1 MIQTSIFPGENKYNK
16 KLFNSAI
23 QELYITNRKLENV
36 NTRILENIKSII
48 IFYKS
53 KINQKIAD

>member
-1 MIQTSIFPGENKYNK
+1 MVLNLDFYLVQPHK